1 MTSRV
6 LIDTGPIVAALVES
20 DQYHSVCADQLR
32 SIRGPLVTCWPVITE
47 AAWLLRAYPNAIERL
62 LASLDGRVFLLA
74 DLSAGDAPAIA
85 SILSKYS
92 NLGLQL
98 ADASLIHLAER
109 ERIGTVFT
117 LDRRD
122 FSVVRLPR
130 GKKLR
135 LIP

>member
-1 MTSRV
+1 VSERV
-6 LIDTGPIVAALVES
+6 LIDTGPIVAALVQS
-20 DQYHSVCADQLR
+20 DEHHAACSQQLR
-32 SIRGPLVTCWPVITE
+32 TIRGPLVTCWPVITE
-47 AAWLLRAYPNAIERL
+47 AAWLLRAYPNAIERM

-74 DLSAGDAPAIA
+74 DLSGDDAPAIA
-85 SILSKYS
+85 SILSKYR

-109 ERIGTVFT
+109 EHIGTVFT